1 MPDEKDETQ
10 TPEPSEAA
18 TEGSVSDP
26 REQFKRL
33 CDRARSGEMLRDN
46 AQAQEDQEEEQA
58 AYYESHPWDRAT
70 VFKYWDEPP
79 VPVEDVGPRKESSA
93 IRRVKR
99 GAAQAGAFQLMIH
112 RVHEPKVTTYGNI
125 YSSASATF
133 SRWVDDQEMRTWVL
147 VKAYDDTNGEII
159 CELEKGEPVTFSG
172 RLKTESKMG
181 DDGQPVRQYY
191 LTLSGE

>member
-1 MPDEKDETQ
+1 MSESENATPNHELSET
-10 TPEPSEAA
+10 A
-18 TEGSVSDP
+18 TEGSTSDP

-33 CDRARSGEMLRDN
+33 RERARSGEMLRDH

-79 VPVEDVGPRKESSA
+79 IPVEEAGPRKETSA
-93 IRRVKR
+93 IRRVKK
-99 GAAQAGAFQLMIH
+99 GAAQAGAFQLLIH
-112 RVHEPKVTTYGNI
+112 RVHEPKIISNGSI

-147 VKAYDDTNGEII
+147 VKAFDDTNGDVI
-159 CELEKGEPVTFSG
+159 CDLEKGETVIFSG
-172 RLKTESKMG
+172 RLKTESRLG
-181 DDGQPVRQYY
+181 SDGQPERQYY